1 MDEINEREGQKKK
14 KGDCPVCM
22 PTECSFGF
30 VKKTDRCPRTELP
43 RSYRKC
49 DEGGEQR
56 KGA

>member
-14 KGDCPVCM
+14 KGDCPVCI
-22 PTECSFGF
+22 PTEHSFGF
-30 VKKTDRCPRTELP
+30 VKKTDTHTQNYHVVTV
-43 RSYRKC
+43 SG